1 MFFSKVK
8 KCNDDRVFQAGLD
21 TITEFR
27 GVSVGV
33 TAFACCFVKDT
44 LVISFGYD
52 IPYPKNIETAMFMR
66 TVEKLPKEEKYKK
79 VDYYPADKFDA
90 ECNKHCKNLWFVVQ
104 E

>member
-1 MFFSKVK
+1 M
-8 KCNDDRVFQAGLD
+8 
-21 TITEFR
+21 
-27 GVSVGV
+27 SVGV

-66 TVEKLPKEEKYKK
+66 TVERLPEEEKYKK

-90 ECNKHCKNLWFVVQ
+90 ECSKHCKNLWFVVQ

>member
-21 TITEFR
+21 TVTEFR
-27 GVSVGV
+27 GMSVGV

-52 IPYPKNIETAMFMR
+52 GFHAQTSDRRSRSGPGNR
-66 TVEKLPKEEKYKK
+66 
-79 VDYYPADKFDA
+79 
-90 ECNKHCKNLWFVVQ
+90 
-104 E
+104 